1 MYSRDQQV
9 LAHLGLDS
17 SLLSFLSFCCC
28 CWTPL
33 PSFSTCLTD
42 PLGLSFL
49 GDTVTS
55 LLTVIQQEL
64 MGPFIFTPDFPWLFY
79 SLSLC
84 ALVSGGGGVFFLSV
98 FWCWVE
104 LMRLFP
110 ENGHCGAVKEAMG
123 AWDLVLL
130 LDVWPCMEKAM
141 APHSSTLAW
150 KSPRIEEPGGLQSM
164 GSLGVR
170 HDWVT
175 SLSLLCIGEGNGDLL
190 QCSCLENPRDG
201 GTCWA
206 AVYGVAQSRTRLKR
220 LSSSSSSSSRPFM
233 SHLIFLRLNFFLSNK
248 NEKNNN
254 NC

>member
-104 LMRLFP
+104 LMLLFP

-123 AWDLVLL
+123 AWDLILL

-175 SLSLLCIGEGNGDLL
+175 SLSPFTFMHWRRKWRPTPVFLPGESQGWGNLLGC
-190 QCSCLENPRDG
+190 CLWG
-201 GTCWA
+201 
-206 AVYGVAQSRTRLKR
+206 RTE
-220 LSSSSSSSSRPFM
+220 SDTT
-233 SHLIFLRLNFFLSNK
+233 
-248 NEKNNN
+248 EAT
-254 NC
+254 